1 MKPEGGI
8 KKTQGVIGYVLA
20 CLVLAA
26 LVAIAVGVL
35 IETIKLETRTQD
47 RVLLHRNLLL
57 GFIAFFLLFII
68 PRVQS
73 NVRWLM
79 KFSHEFTHLLFAIR
93 FFRKINR
100 FKVDDTDSYVS

>member
-35 IETIKLETRTQD
+35 IETIKLETRTQA

-79 KFSHEFTHLLFAIR
+79 KFSH
-93 FFRKINR
+93 
-100 FKVDDTDSYVS
+100 